1 MNCSTEPSVTRFI
14 VPWYVEPSFGIEG
27 AVEVGLDAGIDVGA
41 DGTDVGAG
49 GVGGGGNSTW
59 ALINATMIGT
69 NTAVNAVPIPANS
82 KLRRLLFPVPSSTTV
97 VSK

>member
-1 MNCSTEPSVTRFI
+1 MSALIWPRIFAGHPLITDDAVKVPSFVFSLSCCKLNCSTEPSVTRFI

-49 GVGGGGNSTW
+49 GVGGGG
-59 ALINATMIGT
+59 IVHGH
-69 NTAVNAVPIPANS
+69 
-82 KLRRLLFPVPSSTTV
+82 
-97 VSK
+97 